1 MGVSKA
7 VLGDPSIAT
16 AMIEGGVSSIADSRI
31 ENIARMK
38 AASIDVEFVLLR
50 SVLSQAQ
57 ATVRLADIS
66 LNTEL
71 NTIRALSKCAAE
83 QQKQHRVI
91 IMVELGDLR
100 EGVRPQDL
108 IEFVRST
115 VVLPNIK
122 LSGLGAN
129 LACLGGVSPDDKNMR
144 ELSELVAIIECEI
157 GSSLDIVSGGNSANH
172 NWCDETNSIGRI
184 NSLRLGESILLG
196 KETLAGKAI
205 DGLGQT
211 AFQLVAEVIESKVK
225 PSKPYGK
232 ICRNAFGEVPNFENF
247 GEMPRAILALG
258 RQDVHVPSISPARD
272 YAIVGSSSD
281 HVILDTKGSSVSVGD
296 EVRFDLN
303 YAALLSAMSSRFVAK
318 AYQA

>member
-1 MGVSKA
+1 MK
-7 VLGDPSIAT
+7 
-16 AMIEGGVSSIADSRI
+16 EGGVVSIADSRI

-38 AASIDVEFVLLR
+38 AASIDTEFVLLR

-57 ATVRLADIS
+57 STVRLADIS
-66 LNTEL
+66 LNTEI
-71 NTIRALSKCAAE
+71 NTIRALSKCATE

-100 EGVRPQDL
+100 EGVLPKDL

-129 LACLGGVSPDDKNMR
+129 LACLGGVGPDDKNMR

-196 KETLAGKAI
+196 QETLAGKAI
-205 DGLGQT
+205 DGLAQT
-211 AFQLVAEVIESKVK
+211 AFQLVAEVVESKVK

-232 ICRNAFGEVPNFENF
+232 ICRNAFGEVPNFEDV
-247 GEMPRAILALG
+247 GDRPRAILALG
-258 RQDVHVPSISPARD
+258 RQDVHVPSLRPARD
-272 YAIVGSSSD
+272 YTIVGSSSD
-281 HVILDTKGSSVSVGD
+281 HVILDTKRSPVSVGD
-296 EVRFDLN
+296 EIRFDLD
-303 YAALLSAMSSRFVAK
+303 YSALLSAMASRFVAK
-318 AYQA
+318 VYLA

>member
-16 AMIEGGVSSIADSRI
+16 AMKDGGVDSIADSRI

-38 AASIDVEFVLLR
+38 AASIDMEFVLLR
-50 SVLSQAQ
+50 SVLSQAHS
-57 ATVRLADIS
+57 TVRLADIS

-71 NTIRALSKCAAE
+71 ETIRALSKCASE
-83 QQKQHRVI
+83 QQKQHRII

-100 EGVRPQDL
+100 EGVLPKDL

-122 LSGLGAN
+122 LSGLGTN
-129 LACLGGVSPDDKNMR
+129 LACLGGVEPDDKNMQ

-172 NWCDETNSIGRI
+172 NWCDETNCTGRI

-196 KETLAGKAI
+196 QETLAGKAI
-205 DGLGQT
+205 EGLGQT

-232 ICRNAFGEVPNFENF
+232 ICRNAFGEVPNFDDV
-247 GEMPRAILALG
+247 GDSPRAILALG
-258 RQDVHVPSISPARD
+258 RQDVHVPSIRPVLD

-281 HVILDTKGSSVSVGD
+281 HVILDTKRSSVSVGD

-303 YAALLSAMSSRFVAK
+303 YGALLSAMSSRFVAK